1 MVFFAP
7 VWLQPL
13 DESLHGDV
21 YGVRPTV
28 APRRPLPV
36 LHPPLRREVGRLG
49 DVEARV
55 EAGVVAER
63 ERYHNLSLFLHNL
76 PMNSWTMVFVGIYVN

>member
-1 MVFFAP
+1 MHG
-7 VWLQPL
+7 VWPA
-13 DESLHGDV
+13 
-21 YGVRPTV
+21 V
-28 APRRPLPV
+28 APRRPLSV

-55 EAGVVAER
+55 EAGVVSQR
-63 ERYHNLSLFLHNL
+63 ERYHDLSFLLHNL